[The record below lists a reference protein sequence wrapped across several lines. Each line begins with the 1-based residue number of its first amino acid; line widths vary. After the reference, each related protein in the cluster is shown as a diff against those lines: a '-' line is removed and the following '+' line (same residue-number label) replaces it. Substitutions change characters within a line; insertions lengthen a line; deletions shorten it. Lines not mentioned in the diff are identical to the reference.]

1 MAGGLPPSK
10 GLDSEYQAREPT
22 RWRRPDHPHALQV
35 ILVASPTACPPW
47 QAKAGVGPVHL
58 RLRPPAHR
66 FERTERRGSHGHF
79 GPQGLRRAGRSR
91 KLFYFLRLGT
101 VGLGGPG
108 PRRTDG
114 TGARR
119 RQGARPITQ
128 KALQLLGQRRR
139 PLI

>member
-22 RWRRPDHPHALQV
+22 RWRRPDHPHALRV

-101 VGLGGPG
+101 VGLGGPVALVG
-108 PRRTDG
+108 QMEQELVAGKEPGRLPRKRFNCWG
-114 TGARR
+114 SVAVR
-119 RQGARPITQ
+119 
-128 KALQLLGQRRR
+128 
-139 PLI
+139 